1 MNKTDYFYPSAD
13 GETTIHA
20 ILWLP
25 EGQPSAVLQIAHGMQ
40 EYIDRYDAF
49 ASWLTEQGIAIAGN
63 DHLGHGQS
71 VTSDEKLGYFA
82 KQDGNA
88 CLLQDIHSLRIH
100 MQELYPGV
108 PYFVLGHSMGS
119 FLIRQYIQLH
129 GEGLSGAVIMGTG
142 TQPAAALSLGKAVS
156 RLIAVFR
163 GWEYRSQL
171 VYSMAMGSYNK
182 RFQTPGRNNDWL
194 TKDVTIVEQYN
205 QSPWCTFR
213 FTLNG
218 YYNLF
223 YSIQQAQDRTRINTI
238 PKELPL
244 LIVSGA
250 DDPVGSYGK
259 GVQAAWQKYVSAGLK
274 NVRIRLYENDR
285 HEILNETDRAEVWK
299 DILTWI
305 NETADAR

>member
-13 GETTIHA
+13 GKTAIHA

-49 ASWLTEQGIAIAGN
+49 ASWLTEQGIAAAGN

-82 KQDGNA
+82 ERDGNA
-88 CLLQDIHSLRIH
+88 CLLQDIHSLRTH

-142 TQPAAALSLGKAVS
+142 TQPAPALLLGKAVS
-156 RLIAVFR
+156 RLIAAFR
-163 GWEYRSQL
+163 GWEYRSQF

-182 RFQTPGRNNDWL
+182 KFQTPGRNNDWL

-223 YSIQQAQDRTRINTI
+223 YSIQQAQDRTRIDAI

-259 GVQAAWQKYVSAGLK
+259 GVQAAFQKYVSAGLK
-274 NVRIRLYENDR
+274 NVRFRLYENDR

-305 NETADAR
+305 NETADAH

>member
-13 GETTIHA
+13 GETAIHA

-49 ASWLTEQGIAIAGN
+49 ASWLTGQGIAAAGN

-82 KQDGNA
+82 EQDGNA
-88 CLLQDIHSLRIH
+88 CLLQDIHSLRTH

-142 TQPAAALSLGKAVS
+142 TQPAPALSLGKAVS
-156 RLIAVFR
+156 RLIALFR
-163 GWEYRSQL
+163 GWEYRSQF

-223 YSIQQAQDRTRINTI
+223 YSIQQAQDRTRIDAI

-259 GVQAAWQKYVSAGLK
+259 GVRAAWQKYVSAGLK

-305 NETADAR
+305 NETADAH